1 MLGNNISATELSM
14 IGTTCHSKYVVRKMY
29 IHLKGSLKCFR
40 DFNCTAGVFFI
51 IVSSF
56 SFLHVR
62 ERNLCIEHMCVHKS
76 RVIPNKPN
84 KPNHTLLSH
93 PILSFSKKPYQTALS
108 YLLFLV
114 MCLKCLFS
122 HCKFMMCAARSRNCG
137 KCSTVCATAPYMH

>member
-1 MLGNNISATELSM
+1 
-14 IGTTCHSKYVVRKMY
+14 MY

-62 ERNLCIEHMCVHKS
+62 ERNLSIEHMCVHKS

-84 KPNHTLLSH
+84 KPNKIPQKLLMLKFAIFTNFTSEIGLR
-93 PILSFSKKPYQTALS
+93 ILL
-108 YLLFLV
+108 
-114 MCLKCLFS
+114 
-122 HCKFMMCAARSRNCG
+122 
-137 KCSTVCATAPYMH
+137 